1 MTGAPGVGYMP
12 SDYVCQG
19 ILTGDQLIPYATDTL
34 IPFVDQYDPQN
45 WYNPM
50 TSTFKPSIAGFYLIS
65 LNAWWAVAAS
75 GQSGQVNVQARLNG
89 NTFMIIQH
97 AIDTAMGVSMGD
109 TKLIQLN
116 GSTDAVTFTA
126 YTYSTVGQTIQQG
139 NGAAGAGTWY
149 SATLQMAGSVTG
161 ATGYTGYA
169 GVTGPTGTVGYTG
182 ATGMTGAPGG
192 GTGPTGAAGGGT
204 GPTGIIGPTGP
215 GSGNGVSGTGPTG
228 AVGPMGPAGSGGG
241 GTTVANAIL
250 SVTPTSTQAITAS
263 TVTLVQWGTSGGVP
277 NTDTAQSIGTT
288 YLTANNN
295 GTFTNS
301 TANAIPLL
309 IEYSIFLSNTS
320 GGSSAIGIGGSTSVY
335 GTTYNDTNGFAN
347 SFTIILAASASF
359 GIYYQDNAATTVQ
372 TSSRLSITVLNGGQ
386 GATGPVGTVSKLSVT
401 PVVAQGPITPLVTT
415 LLLWGSGATANTDS
429 AQTTGTTGLTYNNG
443 LFTNAT
449 STTLPLLFEYS
460 VFLNTTGQGTS
471 CIGIN
476 GSSLAY
482 GVVYNDNN
490 LFTNSFSILLAPGST
505 AGIYYMDNAAPTI
518 LTTSRL
524 SITVLTAGPLGPT
537 GIQGPVGT
545 VAKLSVI
552 PSSTQSIPS
561 NSLTLAQWGSTVT
574 AQTTGITGLTYAGG
588 LFTNSTS
595 TTLPLLVDYSMFIS
609 VTGGGY
615 TAIGINGTS
624 TVYGGRYN
632 DNIAIT
638 NSYTILLAAGATLGI
653 YYMDNAAT
661 TLLSSSQL
669 SITLLTAGPQG
680 ATGPLGPTG
689 PVGQTAVLSVTP
701 ASLQTI
707 AASASLTV
715 VNWGTTDSTQ
725 SVGITGL
732 SYAAGVFTNITSTT
746 LPLLVEYNIYLN
758 TTVGGYSVIGIN
770 GSTTVYGGQ
779 YNDSNN
785 FTNSFTI
792 LLAPG
797 ANVGVYYMDNTSVT
811 VQQTSR
817 LTFTLLTVGPQGATG
832 PTGISLWT
840 VVGTT
845 VSYANNVSV
854 GTLNSMTVSAG
865 SAGTNTIVGTNA
877 FVNNTTG
884 GNNMV
889 VGYNAGYTVAGFTG
903 SNNIYLGSSAVPSSG
918 AANNEIVIGQ
928 GATGAGSNTVV
939 IGNSSTLSTTLFG
952 NVRTFSYTVAVS
964 ATGYTTVIS
973 SSTTGNPLYTT
984 SGVWLVSA
992 NATTITTPTSG
1003 LTLSATAYVATNV
1016 ASTSY
1021 TNVFGGFSS
1030 SPNLAIAGGTGTLTT
1045 GYGIFLSVGAAAAYG
1060 TYNVNFLRIN

>member
-1 MTGAPGVGYMP
+1 M
-12 SDYVCQG
+12 
-19 ILTGDQLIPYATDTL
+19 
-34 IPFVDQYDPQN
+34 
-45 WYNPM
+45 
-50 TSTFKPSIAGFYLIS
+50 
-65 LNAWWAVAAS
+65 
-75 GQSGQVNVQARLNG
+75 
-89 NTFMIIQH
+89 
-97 AIDTAMGVSMGD
+97 
-109 TKLIQLN
+109 
-116 GSTDAVTFTA
+116 
-126 YTYSTVGQTIQQG
+126 
-139 NGAAGAGTWY
+139 
-149 SATLQMAGSVTG
+149 
-161 ATGYTGYA
+161 
-169 GVTGPTGTVGYTG
+169 
-182 ATGMTGAPGG
+182 
-192 GTGPTGAAGGGT
+192 
-204 GPTGIIGPTGP
+204 GPTGP
-215 GSGNGVSGTGPTG
+215 GSGSGVSGTGPTG
-228 AVGPMGPAGSGGG
+228 AVGPIGPAGPAGSGGGG

-277 NTDTAQSIGTT
+277 NTDTAQSTGTT
-288 YLTANNN
+288 YLTANDN

-301 TANAIPLL
+301 TAYAMPLL
-309 IEYSIFLSNTS
+309 VEYSMFLTNTS

-372 TSSRLSITVLNGGQ
+372 TSSRLSVTVLNGGQ
-386 GATGPVGTVSKLSVT
+386 GATGPVGTVSKWSVT
-401 PVVAQGPITPLVTT
+401 PVVSQGPITPLVSN

-429 AQTTGTTGLTYNNG
+429 VQTTGTTGLTYNNG

-490 LFTNSFSILLAPGST
+490 CFTNSFSILLAPGST

-524 SITVLTAGPLGPT
+524 SITLLTAGPQGST
-537 GIQGPVGT
+537 GIQGVTGPVGN

-574 AQTTGITGLTYAGG
+574 AQTAGITGLTYAGG

-595 TTLPLLVDYSMFIS
+595 TTLPLLVDYSMFVS

-661 TLLSSSQL
+661 TLLTSSQL

-680 ATGPLGPTG
+680 TTGPLGPTG
-689 PVGQTAVLSVTP
+689 PQGTTGPLGPTGPMGQTAVLSVTP

-725 SVGITGL
+725 SVGTTGL
-732 SYAAGVFTNITSTT
+732 SYSAGVFTNITSTT

-792 LLAPG
+792 LLTPG
-797 ANVGVYYMDNTSVT
+797 SNVGVYYMDNTSVI

-817 LTFTLLTVGPQGATG
+817 LTFTLLSVGPQG
-832 PTGISLWT
+832 PTGLSLWS
-840 VVGTT
+840 VNGNT

-854 GTLNSMTVSAG
+854 GTLNNMTIG
-865 SAGTNTIVGTNA
+865 SGTGPSTNTILGTNA
-877 FVNNTTG
+877 FANNTTG

-903 SNNIYLGSSAVPSSG
+903 SNNIYLGAAAVPSSG

-928 GATGAGSNTVV
+928 GATGAGSNTVT